1 MSGGSRRE
9 PPHSQI
15 FAASADL
22 SEAIIHA
29 MQYHSVINVKQ
40 YQAAPG
46 TDIPRTREM
55 PGWDMVTPYQ
65 TGAASIVVGLCV
77 ITII

>member
-9 PPHSQI
+9 PPRSQI

-22 SEAIIHA
+22 SGAIIHA
-29 MQYHSVINVKQ
+29 VILHSVINVKQ
-40 YQAAPG
+40 YQAAAG
-46 TDIPRTREM
+46 TDIPSTLEM
-55 PGWDMVTPYQ
+55 PGWDIVTPYQ